1 MNGLRGGLFAVLACG
16 VWLTACNA
24 TVVGSAPTCG
34 QPPPVPV
41 PFLSLIYPEPSATNV
56 PDNVGVLVF
65 QGVANDFF
73 GPDSITLSSG
83 STTVPAGAFTAPPS
97 PLPTPH
103 ATPSGI
109 PASFVAVPV
118 PTLSP
123 ATTYNVTF
131 NYTDF
136 GESNPPSCTMMQ
148 TQNLGSF
155 TTK

>member
-1 MNGLRGGLFAVLACG
+1 MSILRPALGALLVCSISLS
-16 VWLTACNA
+16 ACNA
-24 TVVGSAPTCG
+24 KVVGSAPTCG
-34 QPPPVPV
+34 PPPPVPV
-41 PFLSLIYPEPSATNV
+41 PFLSLIYPEPSAPNV

-65 QGVANDFF
+65 QGFANDYF

-83 STTVPAGAFTAPPS
+83 TTTVPAGAFTSPPS

-118 PTLSP
+118 PSLSP

-155 TTK
+155 TTQ